1 MDKLNKQIK
10 RQEDN
15 IRDINNVTK
24 ELEKRIKL
32 IEEKCDKEFEKA
44 RIHVMNLLWKADE
57 IDNLLRKNKY
67 SKEDEKKLTDK
78 MRKAKADAINFQH
91 GPLRELRKKCED
103 AKKLYSDRLQN
114 FLTANSK
121 RIDLVRKLSARLG
134 KKKSDAGNKRKKSI
148 RKIKRKSKSKK
159 SRKRKSKSKRKKSC
173 KKGYRRNRSTGR
185 CRKI

>member
-10 RQEDN
+10 RQQDN

-24 ELEKRIKL
+24 ELEDRIKL
-32 IEEKCDKEFEKA
+32 IEEKCNKEFEKA
-44 RIHVMNLLWKADE
+44 RIYVMNLLWKADE
-57 IDNLLRKNKY
+57 LDNLLRKNKY

-78 MRKAKADAINFQH
+78 MRKASVDAMNFQY
-91 GPLRELRKKCED
+91 GPLRELTKKCEN

-114 FLTANSK
+114 FRTANSK
-121 RIDLVRKLSARLG
+121 RVDLVRKLSAKAG
-134 KKKSDAGNKRKKSI
+134 KKQIDMGDKRK
-148 RKIKRKSKSKK
+148 
-159 SRKRKSKSKRKKSC
+159 KRKSKSKRKKSKKSC

>member
-1 MDKLNKQIK
+1 MDKLIKQIK

-24 ELEKRIKL
+24 ELEDRIKL
-32 IEEKCDKEFEKA
+32 IEKKCDKEFEKA
-44 RIHVMNLLWKADE
+44 RNHVMSLLWKADE
-57 IDNLLRKNKY
+57 LDNLLRKNKY

-78 MRKAKADAINFQH
+78 MRKASIDAMNFQY

-103 AKKLYSDRLQN
+103 AKKKYSDRLQN
-114 FLTANSK
+114 FRTANSK
-121 RIDLVRKLSARLG
+121 RVDLVRKLSA
-134 KKKSDAGNKRKKSI
+134 KAGRKQIDMGDKRK
-148 RKIKRKSKSKK
+148 KRKSKSKK
-159 SRKRKSKSKRKKSC
+159 RKSKRKSKKSC